1 MLAFTDDHL
10 TRDDDLV
17 DVSRG
22 RGVPNLI
29 RTGSRGA
36 YRVRSHDDE
45 VRNRA
50 VGDPAA
56 AGPAKTAI
64 ARCTGDHH
72 QIARRKAAAFT
83 RGQPL
88 VHLES
93 AQLLERVDDGMLIR
107 AQGQRTTRIGQPTGR
122 ADAVGKITF
131 GCRTEACRGL
141 IGAQGLDVAVG
152 EMGGVYDSSAGIE

>member
-1 MLAFTDDHL
+1 MLTFADDHL

-45 VRNRA
+45 VRKRA

-56 AGPAKTAI
+56 ARASQG
-64 ARCTGDHH
+64 CDS
-72 QIARRKAAAFT
+72 
-83 RGQPL
+83 PL
-88 VHLES
+88 HS
-93 AQLLERVDDGMLIR
+93 R
-107 AQGQRTTRIGQPTGR
+107 
-122 ADAVGKITF
+122 
-131 GCRTEACRGL
+131 
-141 IGAQGLDVAVG
+141 
-152 EMGGVYDSSAGIE
+152 S